1 MASSVAPAVTFFFF
15 FFSLALCLGFSA
27 AQQVP
32 AMYVFGD
39 SLVDVGNNNH
49 LKVSFAKADF
59 PHNGVDYPGG
69 KPTGRFSNG
78 KNAADFLGIF
88 IKLDTNSLVI
98 HKPCSYFLLIFLLAI
113 LPFISRPKISVAT
126 EKVGIPTSP
135 PYLSMVSKAKSNKS
149 TSSFVAGVSFASGG
163 AGIFNGTDERYRQSL
178 TLTQQVGYYST
189 VYESLV
195 QQLGTG
201 AAHDHLA
208 KSLFAVVIGSNDI
221 LGYFKAG
228 SKSKLP
234 KEGTPQEFRLH
245 GLGARKYV
253 ITGIVAVGCCPSQRK
268 QNKTGACNE
277 EANFWATKYNDG
289 LKSMLQGLKSELKDI
304 NYSYLDIYSIFH
316 DFIQNPATY
325 GFTELKAACC
335 GLGNLNADVPC
346 IPISNFCSN
355 RNDHLFWDLYHPTE
369 KAAGIMVDTVYNG
382 SNVKELIAA

>member
-15 FFSLALCLGFSA
+15 FSLVLCLGFSA

-39 SLVDVGNNNH
+39 SLVDVGNNNY
-49 LKVSFAKADF
+49 LKVSLAKADF

-78 KNAADFLGIF
+78 KNAADFL
-88 IKLDTNSLVI
+88 
-98 HKPCSYFLLIFLLAI
+98 A
-113 LPFISRPKISVAT
+113 

-135 PYLSMVSKAKSNKS
+135 PYLSMVSKAKSKKS
-149 TSSFVAGVSFASGG
+149 TASFVAGVSFASGG

-195 QQLGTG
+195 QQLGTS

-208 KSLFAVVIGSNDI
+208 KSVFAIVIGSNDI

-228 SKSKLP
+228 SKSNLP
-234 KEGTPQEFRLH
+234 KEGTPQQFVDSMISTLRQLLKRLH

-253 ITGIVAVGCCPSQRK
+253 ITGIAAVGCCPSQRK
-268 QNKTGACNE
+268 QNKTGNCNE
-277 EANFWATKYNDG
+277 EANFWATKYNEG

-304 NYSYLDIYSIFH
+304 NYSYLDTYSIFH

-346 IPISNFCSN
+346 IPISTYCSN

-369 KAAGIMVDTVYNG
+369 KAAGIMVDTVFNG